1 MKVKTDHLIPTLA
14 GLSELA
20 EKMAEHKEAL
30 VELME
35 FLQAVH
41 DTFEQAEV
49 HHADILELAD
59 DAEEAADSAQNHA

>member
-1 MKVKTDHLIPTLA
+1 MQVANAQDALDGINEAAENAMKVKTDHLIPTLA

-41 DTFEQAEV
+41 DTFE
-49 HHADILELAD
+49 
-59 DAEEAADSAQNHA
+59 